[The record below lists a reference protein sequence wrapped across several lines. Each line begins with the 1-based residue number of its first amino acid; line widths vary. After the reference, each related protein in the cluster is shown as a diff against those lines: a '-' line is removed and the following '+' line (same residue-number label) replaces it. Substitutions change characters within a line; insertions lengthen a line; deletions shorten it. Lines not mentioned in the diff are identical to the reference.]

1 MRFDLRFKPQR
12 PRPRQLRMIHRSIK
26 AFSLLMLATLTPPA
40 HALPSFARQTGQD
53 CVACHVGG
61 FGPQLTPYGIRFKLG
76 GYSDSDGKEGHI
88 PISAML
94 RGSWTHTSKDQ
105 VGGAAPHYG
114 PNNNGTLDEA
124 SIFLAGR
131 LADGLGAFVQ
141 STYSGVERKSS
152 LDNVDIRY
160 ARKLTL
166 GGKDTTV
173 GVSLNNNPGIQDPF
187 NTLPAWGFP
196 YASSDL
202 APTPAASPLINGGL
216 AGHVAGLSA
225 YGFWNDAVYAEV
237 GAYRTLSAS
246 ALNRIG
252 ITDERVLSSPAAYWR
267 LGFFKDML
275 KQNWSA
281 GVFGLN
287 AALQPDRSGGP
298 SDKYNDIGLD
308 AMYQFLGTRQH
319 VGTINAR
326 YTHEKQTR
334 NAAFAA
340 GDAANLKGSLNDF
353 RINASYYY
361 NQTWGV
367 TAGHFVIRGSS
378 DATLYGAS
386 GSPDSAGYTLQA
398 DWTPFGEETSW
409 AAPWANLRLGL
420 QHTLYTKFN
429 GTSSNAGDNNATYLF
444 AWIAF

>member
-1 MRFDLRFKPQR
+1 MRFDPSFR
-12 PRPRQLRMIHRSIK
+12 PVQLRMIKRALTTACSM
-26 AFSLLMLATLTPPA
+26 LMLAAAAQPA
-40 HALPSFARQTGQD
+40 HALPSFARQTGQE
-53 CVACHVGG
+53 CVACHIGG

-76 GYSDSDGKEGHI
+76 GYSDSDGKGGHI

-94 RGSWTHTSKDQ
+94 RSSWTHTSKDQ

-114 PNNNGTLDEA
+114 SNNNGTLDEA
-124 SIFLAGR
+124 SIFLAGK
-131 LADGLGAFVQ
+131 LADGLGAFAQ
-141 STYSGVERKSS
+141 TTYSGVERASS
-152 LDNVDIRY
+152 LDNADIRY

-187 NTLPAWGFP
+187 NTLSAWGFP

-225 YGFWNDAVYAEV
+225 YGFWNDAVYAEA

-246 ALNRIG
+246 TLNRIG
-252 ITDERVLSSPAAYWR
+252 ITDESVLNSPATYWR
-267 LGFFKDML
+267 LGFFNDMR
-275 KQNWSA
+275 KQNWA
-281 GVFGLN
+281 VGLFGLN
-287 AALQPDRSGGP
+287 AALQPDRNGGL

-319 VGTINAR
+319 IGTVNAR

-334 NAAFAA
+334 NAAVAA
-340 GDAANLKGSLNDF
+340 GGAANLKGSLNEF
-353 RINASYYY
+353 QINASYYY
-361 NQTWGV
+361 HQTWGV
-367 TAGHFVIRGSS
+367 TAGHFATSGSS
-378 DATLYGAS
+378 DATLYSAS
-386 GSPDSAGYTLQA
+386 GSPDSAGYTLQS
-398 DWTPFGEETSW
+398 DWTPFGKENSW

-420 QHTLYTKFN
+420 QHTLYTKFD
-429 GTSSNAGDNNATYLF
+429 GISSHAGDNNTTYLF
-444 AWIAF
+444 GWVAF

>member
-1 MRFDLRFKPQR
+1 MKSLSTCGYWQARDLKHG
-12 PRPRQLRMIHRSIK
+12 LAA
-26 AFSLLMLATLTPPA
+26 AFSLLLLGTMIQPA
-40 HALPSFARQTGQD
+40 HAMPSFSRQTGQD

-76 GYSDSDGKEGHI
+76 GYSESDGKNGHI

-105 VGGAAPHYG
+105 AGGAAPHYG

-124 SIFLAGR
+124 SIFLAGK
-131 LADGLGAFVQ
+131 LADNLGAFVQ
-141 STYSGVERKSS
+141 TTYSGVDRVSS
-152 LDNVDIRY
+152 LDNADIRY

-166 GGKDTTV
+166 GGKETTV

-216 AGHVAGLSA
+216 GGHVAGLSA
-225 YGFWNDAVYAEV
+225 YGFWNDSIYAEV

-252 ITDERVLSSPAAYWR
+252 ISDEGVLSAPATYWR
-267 LGFFKDML
+267 LGFFNDMR
-275 KQNWSA
+275 KQNWSV
-281 GVFGLN
+281 GLFGLN

-308 AMYQFLGTRQH
+308 ASYQFLGTRQH
-319 VGTINAR
+319 IGTVNAR
-326 YTHEKQTR
+326 YTHEHQTR

-340 GDAANLKGSLNDF
+340 DEAANLKGSLNEF
-353 RINASYYY
+353 QINASYYY

-367 TAGHFVIRGSS
+367 TAGHFATRGSKDS
-378 DATLYGAS
+378 LLYAS
-386 GSPDSAGYTLQA
+386 GSPDSSGYTLQA
-398 DWTPFGEETSW
+398 DWTPFGKEASW
-409 AAPWANLRLGL
+409 GAPWANVRLGL
-420 QHTLYTKFN
+420 QHTLYTQFD
-429 GTSSNAGDNNATYLF
+429 GTSRNAGDNDTTYLF
-444 AWIAF
+444 AWLAF